1 MVLYPITP
9 SFGTQAYMAYNL
21 TSKQVYPVGLPYVTP
36 GCLAFTTRTASC
48 ASSTMVVCVCV
59 LAGGCTLVCAGTARR
74 TPCVASTAM
83 VAAVRR
89 ASARTTRGSWRCMV
103 SSTAQL
109 CSAALPMTHRTSAVV
124 HAARCAPRHGHRLP
138 TAGTGVAWSK
148 WRCHGLT
155 APSSCRRSRAVQQ
168 AARWKAVLVST
179 ASATAS
185 PVARVLTVRLAA
197 HFANPRRHRLTTMT
211 TTTTSAA
218 CKGSCTSSWK
228 HKHSTTGGTMFRDSM
243 WVIAATTHNHARTYT
258 ATSTRELRGAVSSDG
273 SMTCMSIYQICHI
286 VPPANAQHSA
296 VLPILPSNQAFLALH
311 AF

>member
-1 MVLYPITP
+1 MC
-9 SFGTQAYMAYNL
+9 
-21 TSKQVYPVGLPYVTP
+21 VGGWVHV
-36 GCLAFTTRTASC
+36 G
-48 ASSTMVVCVCV
+48 
-59 LAGGCTLVCAGTARR
+59 AGTARR
-74 TPCVASTAM
+74 TPCVASTAT

-109 CSAALPMTHRTSAVV
+109 CSAALPTTHRTYSVV

-211 TTTTSAA
+211 TTTTSAV